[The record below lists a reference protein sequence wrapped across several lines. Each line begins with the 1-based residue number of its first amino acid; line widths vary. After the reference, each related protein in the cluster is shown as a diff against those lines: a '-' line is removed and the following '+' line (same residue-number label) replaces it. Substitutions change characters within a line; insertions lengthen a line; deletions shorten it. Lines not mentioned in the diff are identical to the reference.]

1 MAEPVVPAM
10 PVAPGLLCEAS
21 GELALK
27 LVRFELHTAHRVP
40 TYQFHV
46 IHPKTQ
52 EIFGNIRLSVG
63 STPHLERYA
72 GHVGY
77 GVLPEHRGHRYAAR
91 AVRLLLPF
99 AHKTGLN
106 PVWITCDPDNL
117 ASCRTLE
124 LAGAEFIEIVD
135 VPPDCVIHRE
145 GHPRKCRYR
154 LPSGPVPAFEPLER

>member
-1 MAEPVVPAM
+1 MDEPRLLPM
-10 PVAPGLLCEAS
+10 PVAPGLLRDEDL
-21 GELALK
+21 GLAL
-27 LVRFELHTAHRVP
+27 LRFELHSVHCVP
-40 TYQFHV
+40 TYQFHMV
-46 IHPKTQ
+46 HSGTG
-52 EIFGNIRLSVG
+52 EVLGNLRLSLG

-99 AHKTGLN
+99 AREAGLD
-106 PVWITCDPDNL
+106 PLWITCDPENL
-117 ASCRTLE
+117 ASRQTLE

-135 VPPDCVIHRE
+135 VPEDCIIRRN

-154 LPSGPVPAFEPLER
+154 LSTGSGVFQASVG